1 MKLTKSVIDR
11 LPIPTDK
18 PTFYRDDEIRG
29 FGVKVFPSG
38 TKSFFIEKRV
48 NGKVKRIT
56 IGQFGELTAEQARK
70 QALKLAGDIATGGD
84 PVAKKR
90 RAKLEEKTL
99 NEVFEDYLRTRK
111 DLKPGTIFDMRR
123 AINETFQDWKDKP
136 ITRITPAMV
145 VKRHEAF
152 GAERSQARANLGM
165 RYLRALFNF
174 AIAKYHDDEGRP
186 LISANPVKALSE
198 TRAWFRVDRR
208 STVIKPH
215 EIKPWFEAVL
225 NLPSKDIGDYFQVLI
240 LTGLRREEALSLKWS
255 EIDLKARTL
264 TVLDPKNRRDHT
276 LPMGDYLSAIMTRRK
291 AAADARKEEA
301 ESPFVFSDSA
311 GRRISNFRYALAA
324 IEKASGV
331 RFTPHDLRRTF
342 ATIADSLDIPAYAL
356 KALMNHKSGADVT
369 AGYVIVTAER
379 LRAPMQKIE
388 DFVLKAA
395 GLKPTAEIVELKREV
410 TV

>member
-1 MKLTKSVIDR
+1 MKLTKSAIDR
-11 LPIPTDK
+11 LPVPTDK
-18 PTFYRDDEIRG
+18 PAFYRDDELRG
-29 FGVKVFPSG
+29 FGVKVFTSG
-38 TKSFFIEKRV
+38 TKSFFLEKRIG
-48 NGKVKRIT
+48 GKVKRIT
-56 IGQFGELTAEQARK
+56 IGQFGELTPEQARK

-84 PVAKKR
+84 PVAEKKR
-90 RAKLEEKTL
+90 VKLLGTTL
-99 NEVFEDYLRTRK
+99 QEVFDDYLATRK
-111 DLKPGTIFDMRR
+111 DLKPLTVSDMRK
-123 AINETFQDWKDKP
+123 AFNQVFPDWLDKP

-145 VKRHEAF
+145 AQRHHEH
-152 GAERSQARANLGM
+152 GEQHSKARANLGM

-174 AIAKYHDDEGRP
+174 AISKYKDDEGRA
-186 LISANPVKALSE
+186 LIGENPVKALSE
-198 TRAWFRVDRR
+198 TRAWYRVDRR

-225 NLPSKDIGDYFQVLI
+225 NLPSRDISDYFQVLI

-255 EIDLKARTL
+255 EIDLKARAL

-276 LPMGDYLSAIMTRRK
+276 LPMGDHLFAIMTRRK
-291 AAADARKEEA
+291 AVSVSEY
-301 ESPFVFSDSA
+301 VFADSA

-356 KALMNHKSGADVT
+356 KALMNHKNGADVT
-369 AGYVIVTAER
+369 AGYVVVTAER
-379 LRAPMQKIE
+379 LREPMRKIE

-395 GLKPTAEIVELKREV
+395 GLKPSADVVVLSRAEK
-410 TV
+410 

>member
-1 MKLTKSVIDR
+1 MKLTKSTIDR

-38 TKSFFIEKRV
+38 VKSLFLEKRI
-48 NGKVKRIT
+48 NRRVKRIT
-56 IGQFGELTAEQARK
+56 IGRYGEITPEQARK

-84 PVAKKR
+84 PVAKR
-90 RAKLEEKTL
+90 RRVKLEAKTL
-99 NEVFEDYLRTRK
+99 QEVFDDYVATRK
-111 DLKPGTIFDMRR
+111 DLKPLTVSDMRK
-123 AINETFQDWKDKP
+123 ALNQVFADWLEKP

-145 VKRHEAF
+145 SKRHREH
-152 GAERSQARANLGM
+152 GEQHSPARANLAM

-174 AIAKYHDDEGRP
+174 AIAKYQDDEGRP

-198 TRAWFRVDRR
+198 TRAWFRVARR

-215 EIKPWFEAVL
+215 ELKPWFEAVL
-225 NLPSKDIGDYFQVLI
+225 NLPSRDIGDYFQVLI
-240 LTGLRREEALSLKWS
+240 LTGLRREEALNLKWPDV
-255 EIDLKARTL
+255 DLKGRTL
-264 TVLDPKNRRDHT
+264 TVVDPKNRRDHT
-276 LPMGDYLSAIMTRRK
+276 LPMGDYLSALMNRRK
-291 AAADARKEEA
+291 AVSVSEY
-301 ESPFVFSDSA
+301 VFSDSA

>member
-11 LPIPTDK
+11 LPIPETD

-29 FGVKVFPSG
+29 FGMKVFPSG
-38 TKSFFIEKRV
+38 VKSFFLEKRI
-48 NGKVKRIT
+48 NRRVKRIT
-56 IGQFGELTAEQARK
+56 IGRYGELTPDQARK

-84 PVAKKR
+84 PVAKRR

-99 NEVFEDYLRTRK
+99 NEAFADYLEARK
-111 DLKPGTIFDMRR
+111 DLKERTRRDMR
-123 AINETFQDWKDKP
+123 ASMDEMFSDWLDKP

-145 VKRHEAF
+145 AKRHKEF
-152 GAERSQARANLGM
+152 GEQRSEARANLGC
-165 RYLRALFNF
+165 RYLRAVINF
-174 AIAKYHDDEGRP
+174 ARARYKDDEGRP
-186 LISANPVKALSE
+186 LIGENPVTVLSE
-198 TRAWFRVDRR
+198 TRAWYRVDRR

-215 EIKPWFEAVL
+215 ELKPWFEAVL
-225 NLPSKDIGDYFQVLI
+225 NLPSRDIGDYFQVLI
-240 LTGLRREEALSLKWS
+240 LTGLRREEALNLKWPDV
-255 EIDLKARTL
+255 DLKGRTL
-264 TVLDPKNRRDHT
+264 TVVDPKNRRDHT
-276 LPMGDYLSAIMTRRK
+276 LPMGDYLSALMNRRK
-291 AAADARKEEA
+291 AFSVSEY
-301 ESPFVFSDSA
+301 VFSDSA